1 MMSKVVGILTVI
13 LGVFLFLAD
22 FSLEASGSPK
32 TEAAGLSQD
41 VEPAKQSEA
50 VPEISPVEAL
60 FDFGQA
66 RQGEKVEHAFRIRN
80 TGTADLVIKR
90 ATGS

>member
-1 MMSKVVGILTVI
+1 MRKVVSILTVT

-22 FSLEASGSPK
+22 FSLGTPDTPKIEAVK
-32 TEAAGLSQD
+32 RSQN
-41 VEPAKQSEA
+41 VEPATHSEA
-50 VPEISPVEAL
+50 APTIFSAEPL
-60 FDFGQA
+60 FDFGEV
-66 RQGEKVEHAFRIRN
+66 RQGEKEEHVFQLRN

>member
-22 FSLEASGSPK
+22 FSLEASDSPK
-32 TEAAGLSQD
+32 TEAAGLSQG
-41 VEPAKQSEA
+41 VEPATQSEA
-50 VPEISPVEAL
+50 APKIFSVEPV
-60 FDFGQA
+60 FDFDEV
-66 RQGEKVEHAFRIRN
+66 RQGKKVEHVFLIRN
-80 TGTADLVIKR
+80 TGTADLVINR

>member
-1 MMSKVVGILTVI
+1 MMGKVVGILTVF

-22 FSLEASGSPK
+22 FSLGVPGSPK
-32 TEAAGLSQD
+32 TEAAEPSQD
-41 VEPAKQSEA
+41 VEPATQSEA
-50 VPEISPVEAL
+50 APKISSVEPA

-66 RQGEKVEHAFRIRN
+66 RQGEKVEHAFQILN

>member
-13 LGVFLFLAD
+13 LGGFLFLAG
-22 FSLEASGSPK
+22 FSLGASDTPGIEPVK
-32 TEAAGLSQD
+32 RSQN
-41 VEPAKQSEA
+41 VEPATQSEA
-50 VPEISPVEAL
+50 APKILSVDPV
-60 FDFGQA
+60 FNFGEVK
-66 RQGEKVEHAFRIRN
+66 QGEKVEHVFQVRN

>member
-22 FSLEASGSPK
+22 FSLGTSDTPKIEAV
-32 TEAAGLSQD
+32 ERSQD
-41 VEPAKQSEA
+41 VEPATQSEA
-50 VPEISPVEAL
+50 APEISSVEPL

-66 RQGEKVEHAFRIRN
+66 RQGEKVEHVFQIQN